1 VLTSQWWTHKFKD
14 LSDRHAHRLLTRFLE
29 TQNLQTP
36 ATNWM
41 SCVVDHSLKPPTWED
56 LKSALDSQMLS
67 RFATALN
74 DAVEARLHFNFSCF
88 VKFELDG
95 ICDSELDNYLKWV
108 RTYHNELKKQH
119 MTASQWTL
127 VKNASCLFSFLQ

>member
-1 VLTSQWWTHKFKD
+1 
-14 LSDRHAHRLLTRFLE
+14 
-29 TQNLQTP
+29 
-36 ATNWM
+36 M
-41 SCVVDHSLKPPTWED
+41 SCIVDHSLKPPTWEE